1 MVIIIVVLSYV
12 QRDNI
17 MYMEHIENHNT
28 IDNFYNILNIVEVVS
43 TGIHLGVPLYVNV
56 FKTCNC

>member
-28 IDNFYNILNIVEVVS
+28 IDNFYNILNIVEVFFV
-43 TGIHLGVPLYVNV
+43 IQ
-56 FKTCNC
+56 K